1 MFRVA
6 LIYPPGGDPRAP
18 RLPLP
23 ALAAVLRPAGIDV
36 KLFDLD
42 IDGVLSLLR
51 PANLARA
58 ADKIRVKASA
68 ESPERRR
75 NLEKMAF
82 RAPELA
88 ETIGDAIATLRDP
101 IRFLEPTHL
110 NVARERMYD
119 ALDLVSAAAGR
130 RVRYQTDVLRYDV
143 EGVDPSRFADLLAVT
158 ADPAANLFE
167 EHWNDHIHPV
177 LESDGG
183 FDFIGISLTLRWQII
198 PGLSL
203 ARRLRQRGHRVVLG
217 GTAVAKIAHRLPHLP
232 TFFDAFADGVVTR
245 EGETAL
251 LELANQLQ
259 GGKEFNRVPNFL
271 YRDGDT
277 VRATAVHIEDY
288 AVLPTPDF
296 DGMPLSRYLSPQLV
310 LPVMVG
316 KGCYHDECKFCDI
329 PFINRISPKR
339 YRVRNAETIAGD
351 LETLS
356 RKHGCRHFLLAD
368 EALPPRV
375 LDRIADALE
384 TRRDFQPV
392 FSGYARLEPG
402 FTAQLCEKL
411 ARVGLR
417 RIYFGLE
424 SANQATLDQMA
435 KGIRVENAHVV
446 LRNCANA
453 GISFHVFSIIGFPGE
468 DAARA
473 RQTIEFFEAN
483 EDLFDDPGN
492 TFDIHQLEIL
502 TDTPYFSRAASFGI
516 RILEPTEDRDFL
528 FGIGTSW
535 ENTKG
540 LSRDEIADLLG
551 EAQQRIG
558 SRFSRYHA
566 WPPILWPAQEEWS
579 LIYAGEYF
587 RQPFPHRVSVPD
599 GSDPSLY
606 RLVWNRAA
614 VVERNG
620 ETCVVTSRRGRVELD
635 HASFRLLGED
645 PRYRPAADIIV
656 RLSGDDARAEE
667 VARVRDFV
675 TGLVRGRLLDVV
687 REPDPRYMVGTENE
701 SASVRLGE

>member
-36 KLFDLD
+36 KLLDLD

-51 PANLARA
+51 PASLTRA
-58 ADKIRVKASA
+58 AGEIRVKASA
-68 ESPERRR
+68 ESADRRR
-75 NLEKMAF
+75 RLERMAF
-82 RAPELA
+82 RAPGLA
-88 ETIGDAIATLRDP
+88 ETIDDAVATLRDP
-101 IRFLEPTHL
+101 VRFRDPARL
-110 NVARERMYD
+110 NVSRERIYD

-130 RVRYQTDVLRYDV
+130 RLRYQTDVLRYEV
-143 EGVDPSRFADLLAVT
+143 EGIDPSRFADLLAVT

-167 EHWNDHIHPV
+167 QHWNDEVHPV
-177 LESDGG
+177 LEGGGG

-203 ARRLRQRGHRVVLG
+203 ARSLLRRGHRVILG

-232 TFFDAFADGVVTR
+232 KFFDEFADGVVTR

-259 GGKEFNRVPNFL
+259 GGKDFSRVPNFL
-271 YRDGDT
+271 YKEGDAIK
-277 VRATAVHIEDY
+277 ATPIHIEDY
-288 AVLPTPDF
+288 ASLPTPDF
-296 DGMPLSRYLSPQLV
+296 DGMPLGRYLSPRLV

-329 PFINRISPKR
+329 PFINRVSPKR
-339 YRVRNAETIAGD
+339 YRVRKPETIAD
-351 LETLS
+351 DIKTLS
-356 RKHGCRHFLLAD
+356 EKHGCGHFLLAD

-384 TRRDFQPV
+384 AHRELKPV

-402 FTAQLCEKL
+402 FTPELCEKL

-424 SANQATLDQMA
+424 SASQATLDHMA
-435 KGIRVENAHVV
+435 KGIRIENAHAV
-446 LRNCANA
+446 LRNCHEA
-453 GISFHVFSIIGFPGE
+453 GITFHVFSMIGFPGE
-468 DAARA
+468 DGPRA
-473 RQTIEFFEAN
+473 RQTIEFFQTN
-483 EDLFDDPGN
+483 GDLFDEPGN
-492 TFDIHQLEIL
+492 SFDIHQLEIL

-516 RILEPTEDRDFL
+516 RILEPVEDRDFL
-528 FGIGTSW
+528 FGIGTAW
-535 ENTKG
+535 ENTDG
-540 LSRDEIADLLG
+540 LSRDEIASLLR
-551 EAQQRIG
+551 EAEQRIG

-566 WPPILWPAQEEWS
+566 WPPVLWPAQEEWS
-579 LIYAGEYF
+579 LVYADEYF
-587 RQPFPHRVSVPD
+587 RQPFPHRISVPES
-599 GSDPSLY
+599 SDPSLY
-606 RLVWNRAA
+606 RLAWNCAA
-614 VVERNG
+614 VVERDG

-645 PRYRPAADIIV
+645 PRYRPPTDIIV
-656 RLSGDDARAEE
+656 SLSGEDARAEDIT
-667 VARVRDFV
+667 RVRDFV
-675 TGLVRGRLLDVV
+675 TGLVRQRLLDVV
-687 REPDPRYMVGTENE
+687 RAPDPPPMAPGRSE
-701 SASVRLGE
+701 SLSMRPGE

>member
-36 KLFDLD
+36 KLLDLD

-51 PANLARA
+51 PAKLIRA
-58 ADKIRVKASA
+58 AGEVRVKASA
-68 ESPERRR
+68 EAPDLRAE
-75 NLEKMAF
+75 LEKMAF
-82 RAPELA
+82 RAPALA
-88 ETIGDAIATLRDP
+88 ETIEDAIATLRDR
-101 IRFLEPTHL
+101 IRFRDPTQL
-110 NVARERMYD
+110 NVARERIYD

-130 RVRYQTDVLRYDV
+130 RLRYQTDVLRYEV

-167 EHWNDHIHPV
+167 EHWNDQVHPV

-203 ARRLRQRGHRVVLG
+203 ARRLRQRGHRVILG

-232 TFFDAFADGVVTR
+232 KFFDEFADGVVTR

-259 GGKEFNRVPNFL
+259 GGKEFHRVPNFL
-271 YRDGDT
+271 YKKDGA
-277 VRATAVHIEDY
+277 VAATAVHIEDY
-288 AVLPTPDF
+288 AALPTPDF
-296 DGMPLSRYLSPQLV
+296 EGMPLPRYLSPRLV

-339 YRVRNAETIAGD
+339 YRVRKAETIADD

-375 LDRIADALE
+375 LERIAEALE

-402 FTAQLCEKL
+402 FTPQLCEKL
-411 ARVGLR
+411 AGVGLR
-417 RIYFGLE
+417 RLYFGLE
-424 SANQATLDQMA
+424 SGNQATLDHMA
-435 KGIRVENAHVV
+435 KGIRVENAHAV
-446 LRNCANA
+446 LRNCSNA

-468 DAARA
+468 DARRA

-483 EDLFDDPGN
+483 ADLFDDPGN
-492 TFDIHQLEIL
+492 SFDIHELEIL

-535 ENTKG
+535 ENTDG
-540 LSRDEIADLLG
+540 LRRHEITGLLR
-551 EAQQRIG
+551 EAQQRMG

-579 LIYAGEYF
+579 LFYAGEYF
-587 RQPFPHRVSVPD
+587 RQPFPHRISVPEGFD
-599 GSDPSLY
+599 TSLY
-606 RLVWNRAA
+606 RLAWNRAA

-620 ETCVVTSRRGRVELD
+620 ETCVVTSRRARVELD
-635 HASFRLLGED
+635 RTSFRLLGED

-656 RLSGDDARAEE
+656 RLSGEDARAEE
-667 VARVRDFV
+667 IVRMRDFV

-687 REPDPRYMVGTENE
+687 REPDPRYIVRT
-701 SASVRLGE
+701 ASMHFGE